1 MVELFL
7 WGTDVGLHWALQKM
21 GMGTELSFLTSPA
34 PGPSGTLKLLAIAD
48 HGHAE
53 VSFLSPSSL

>member
-1 MVELFL
+1 MLS
-7 WGTDVGLHWALQKM
+7 WCTDVGLRWAVQKT

-53 VSFLSPSSL
+53 VRCSLLLPFKHG